1 MFYDFLTLKE
11 YFKNYKLIKNKDYKA
26 NSNYF
31 KKVY

>member
-1 MFYDFLTLKE
+1 MIFNFKE